1 MKNKLII
8 LGASGGIG
16 RIILRK
22 LDRLTDQYDIYKV
35 VRDKPNKNTEIF
47 WDYKTNIPDIFKHA
61 HLVINCARGN
71 DFKNNIKF
79 NKILITQLQKNTH
92 LINFS
97 SNCIYAKP
105 NNFFTRLF
113 FKGDAYI
120 REKQQIEKISKN
132 KLKNYILRPTIVP
145 GESGWHDFLGIC
157 KKAKTVQAPDK
168 NFNSSVKIISS
179 DEVAEFI
186 IDLIHNDF
194 TSEIPDELY
203 TSRVKSNKFINNI
216 IETTNNANTFFDD
229 KVKNFFT
236 FILTS
241 IFIPDWLVFKVQ
253 LLLVSKTGIKMTQKS
268 EDFKING
275 MTRLYLYGKHT
286 NDEYL

>member
-1 MKNKLII
+1 
-8 LGASGGIG
+8 
-16 RIILRK
+16 
-22 LDRLTDQYDIYKV
+22 
-35 VRDKPNKNTEIF
+35 
-47 WDYKTNIPDIFKHA
+47 
-61 HLVINCARGN
+61 
-71 DFKNNIKF
+71 
-79 NKILITQLQKNTH
+79 
-92 LINFS
+92 
-97 SNCIYAKP
+97 
-105 NNFFTRLF
+105 
-113 FKGDAYI
+113 
-120 REKQQIEKISKN
+120 QIEKISKN

-145 GESGWHDFLGIC
+145 GESGWHVFLGIC
-157 KKAKTVQAPDK
+157 KKAKTVQAPYK

-253 LLLVSKTGIKMTQKS
+253 L
-268 EDFKING
+268 
-275 MTRLYLYGKHT
+275 
-286 NDEYL
+286 